1 MPSLSLLPR
10 ATPTTINTNTNM
22 TTESFARTFTMQSVD
37 PAGKFLAEELLKKGF
52 ESNLYLGV
60 SNPTGRQRRTYT
72 AMFYRKLTGEFV
84 NMLAR

>member
-1 MPSLSLLPR
+1 M
-10 ATPTTINTNTNM
+10 NM

-52 ESNLYLGV
+52 EPNFYIGV
-60 SNPTGRQRRTYT
+60 SEPTGRQRRTYT
-72 AMFYRKLTGEFV
+72 AGFFRKLTGEFV

>member
-1 MPSLSLLPR
+1 MSNNEQL
-10 ATPTTINTNTNM
+10 AA
-22 TTESFARTFTMQSVD
+22 ESNARIFTMQSID

-60 SNPTGRQRRTYT
+60 SKPTGRQRRTYT

-84 NMLAR
+84 NMLGR

>member
-1 MPSLSLLPR
+1 MSPR
-10 ATPTTINTNTNM
+10 ATPTTTNTNMNM

-52 ESNLYLGV
+52 ESNLYIGV
-60 SNPTGRQRRTYT
+60 SEPTGRQRRTYT

>member
-1 MPSLSLLPR
+1 MSPR
-10 ATPTTINTNTNM
+10 ATPTTTNTNTNTM

-52 ESNLYLGV
+52 EPNFYIGV
-60 SNPTGRQRRTYT
+60 SEPTGRQRRTYT
-72 AMFYRKLTGEFV
+72 AGFFRKLTGEFV